1 MHALALSPATLVS
14 VAIALSFAAGLNV
27 YATVFS
33 LGLMS
38 RLHWLALPAGLESLA
53 NPWVIGASGVL
64 FAGEFV
70 ADKIPGFDVV
80 WNIAHTFVR
89 IPVAALMAYAVS
101 AQLSPEMHALV
112 TCVGI
117 AAATIAHGS
126 KTAARIA
133 ITPSPEPISNITFS
147 SGEDV
152 IAISLTWLAAHHPFL
167 AFGSAAA
174 LAIAAIVA
182 AWFSWRA
189 IRSLIRGGWRELF
202 APRGDSAIPTRG

>member
-1 MHALALSPATLVS
+1 MHAFALSPATLVS

-38 RLHWLALPAGLESLA
+38 RLHWLALPGGLESLA
-53 NPWVIGASGVL
+53 NPWVIGASGLL

-70 ADKIPGFDVV
+70 ADKIPGFDVI
-80 WNIAHTFVR
+80 WNVAHTFVR

-101 AQLSPEMHALV
+101 AHLSPELHALV
-112 TCVGI
+112 TCAGI
-117 AAATIAHGS
+117 AAASIAHGS

-133 ITPSPEPISNITFS
+133 VTPSPEPVSNITLS

-152 IAISLTWLAAHHPFL
+152 IAILLTWLAANHPAIAL
-167 AFGSAAA
+167 GAAAA
-174 LAIAAIVA
+174 LTVAGIVA
-182 AWFSWRA
+182 VWFSWRI
-189 IRSLIRGGWRELF
+189 IRSLIRGGWRSLF
-202 APRGDSAIPTRG
+202 APPKGSVAA